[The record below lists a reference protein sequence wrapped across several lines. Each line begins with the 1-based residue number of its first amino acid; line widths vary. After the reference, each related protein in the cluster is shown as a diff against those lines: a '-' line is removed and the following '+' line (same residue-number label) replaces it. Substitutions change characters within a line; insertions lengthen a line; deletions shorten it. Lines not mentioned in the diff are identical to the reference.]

1 MINIYRNFSALQR
14 SLFPVGIVSL
24 LYSAVLFIMAIPSH
38 FDFQSPSFLIFA
50 YGIIGSILSAACGI
64 ILVVKCR
71 LFLHKIYIADDGI
84 FIVSKTGKIKKSFVW
99 SSIKKFV
106 ICEENGKCY
115 VCISTDLN
123 LPPEYTQMY
132 GIIIAPFYFKNC
144 ISFPADS
151 ISVETLKKQLSRS
164 YVVAEYTGSI
174 KKTITRPSR
183 RISSSIIF
191 IALIVLVLILI
202 LLLWIIL

>member
-1 MINIYRNFSALQR
+1 M
-14 SLFPVGIVSL
+14 GIVSL
-24 LYSAVLFIMAIPSH
+24 LYSAVLFIMAIPSR

-64 ILVVKCR
+64 VLVVKCR

-115 VCISTDLN
+115 VCISADLN

-144 ISFPADS
+144 ISFPADF
-151 ISVETLKKQLSRS
+151 ISVQTLKKQLSSS

-174 KKTITRPSR
+174 KRPITRPSQ
-183 RISSSIIF
+183 RISSPIIF
-191 IALIVLVLILI
+191 VALIVLVLILI

>member
-1 MINIYRNFSALQR
+1 MLQK
-14 SLFPVGIVSL
+14 SLFPVGIASL
-24 LYSAVLFIMAIPSH
+24 LCSVVLFIIAIPSR
-38 FDFQSPSFLIFA
+38 FDFQSPSFLILA
-50 YGIIGSILSAACGI
+50 YGIIGSILLAVCGI
-64 ILVVKCR
+64 ILTMKGR
-71 LFLHKIYIADDGI
+71 LFLHKIYIADHGI

-123 LPPEYTQMY
+123 LSPEYTQMY

-164 YVVAEYTGSI
+164 YVVVEYTGSI
-174 KKTITRPSR
+174 KKTITRPSQ

-191 IALIVLVLILI
+191 IALIVLMLMLILF
-202 LLLWIIL
+202 LWIIL